1 MTDTSDFSALEQQVL
16 DEFAR
21 READALGSSSDG
33 DGSPPPGQATP
44 SEEVPAPPV
53 PPAPETPVEPTAPAP
68 DLTPDAE
75 PGIEGDTEIQPTFDE
90 IEELEIDGSTY
101 SIDQIDA
108 ALKVKEW
115 ADGLD
120 DTAVQTIDAAL
131 SGNYVLVPITDL
143 PAIQRFYESQSST
156 PPQTPPQPGDKGWED
171 IPLPGFEDDDPR
183 LQQLQQQVSQLTEA
197 QQREQEAAQIQWART
212 EIDTGAEVFFTSN
225 PDITPEDRARLEDY
239 IIQTNLYAGLA
250 AVHPPRTAVQ
260 MALQQAAALDQDLV
274 NRRLQAQVDQQVAAQ
289 IESLRQ
295 QAQQT
300 AGSTALS
307 GSSAPVSQ
315 QNAPAQSPQDAV
327 AAAIARAMQG

>member
-33 DGSPPPGQATP
+33 GNEPPPGDTPP
-44 SEEVPAPPV
+44 SEEIPPAEAPVEPHEAPGTLPDQEAPAPP
-53 PPAPETPVEPTAPAP
+53 A
-68 DLTPDAE
+68 DD
-75 PGIEGDTEIQPTFDE
+75 IEGDTEVQPTFDE
-90 IEELEIDGSTY
+90 IEELEIDGTAY
-101 SIDQIDA
+101 SIDTIES

-143 PAIQRFYESQSST
+143 PAIQRFYESQSAA
-156 PPQTPPQPGDKGWED
+156 PPQAPPQAGDKGWED
-171 IPLPGFEDDDPR
+171 VPLPGFEDEDPR

-197 QQREQEAAQIQWART
+197 QQREQEAQVIQWTRT
-212 EIDTGAEVFFTSN
+212 EIDTGAEEFWSAN
-225 PDITPEDRARLEDY
+225 PDISPEDRARLEDH
-239 IIQTNLYAGLA
+239 IIQSNLYAGLA
-250 AVHPPRTAVQ
+250 AVHPPRTAIQ
-260 MALQQAAALDQDLV
+260 MALQQAAATDQDLV
-274 NRRLQAQVDQQVAAQ
+274 NRRLQQQVDAQVAAQ
-289 IESLRQ
+289 LDQLHR

-307 GSSAPVSQ
+307 GTSAPVSQ
-315 QNAPAQSPQDAV
+315 QTKPAQTPQDAV